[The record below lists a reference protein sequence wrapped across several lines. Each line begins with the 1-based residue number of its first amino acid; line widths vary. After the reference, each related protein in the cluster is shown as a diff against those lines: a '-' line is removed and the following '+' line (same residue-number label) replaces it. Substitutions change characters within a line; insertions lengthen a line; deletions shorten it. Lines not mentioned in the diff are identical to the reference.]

1 MGDYMH
7 NKKNGR
13 GRVQY
18 QDGTIFEGNFKDDR
32 PNGFGKMTS
41 RDYTY
46 EGSFVNGL
54 KNGNGNFLN
63 NKRNFNQSI
72 GIIFWSMDK

>member
-1 MGDYMH
+1 MH

-46 EGSFVNGL
+46 EGSFVDGL
-54 KNGNGNFLN
+54 KNGNGNLT
-63 NKRNFNQSI
+63 
-72 GIIFWSMDK
+72 